1 MLQNTERG
9 QAVRRLK
16 QWNAA
21 EEYVTNPCVGLCMWN
36 LHPQRPRICL
46 ADARGLLRAANVTVH
61 SSHSYPIISW
71 GALYHILRAY
81 LLITLLLLGKDTW
94 KAKTSREVFE
104 ISCDKSHSFWFCW
117 ENPIHFQCA
126 PDSKQVSLFLEKRRY
141 VRNLLATVELS
152 LQGQF

>member
-94 KAKTSREVFE
+94 KAKTSREVLRYPV
-104 ISCDKSHSFWFCW
+104 ISH
-117 ENPIHFQCA
+117 IHFDPVGRIPFTSSVPLIQNRWACF
-126 PDSKQVSLFLEKRRY
+126 SRKGGMLEIC
-141 VRNLLATVELS
+141 LLP
-152 LQGQF
+152 